1 MSKIK
6 REINHKTIKMFKKI
20 VKLLL
25 PPEKMTVDEWADKYR
40 VLTSESAKE
49 TGQWETMR
57 TPYMVEIYKNI
68 TNKELRQLTLMLA
81 AQLAKSELI
90 INTFG
95 RYVHLDPCPM
105 LLVQPTDNMAA
116 KFSKERLEPAIRECK
131 VLRESIKAAS
141 KRGGDTVMHKMFLGG
156 FVACIGTNSP
166 TNLAARPIR
175 MAFMDEVDR
184 YAGSSGKEGSPI
196 TLVKKRLAT
205 YEEIS
210 KCIVTG
216 TPTVKDSSAI
226 ESEYKNSSQ
235 AEWHLRC
242 PKCNQLHVL
251 KFPNLKW
258 EEDKPATVKMKCDYC
273 GELSTEKEWKRNN
286 QATGEWIHKYPER
299 KDHLGYHLSGLAS
312 VFRSWENIVKEFI
325 EIKGDKEKLK
335 AFINTVLAETW
346 EDDVASKIDYE
357 KLYKRR
363 RKYEAELPEDVLLLT
378 AGIDVQGD
386 WLAIEV
392 VGWGLNKIYGIE
404 FKIIRG
410 NLESDE
416 TWEMLDLYLKREFK
430 FKDGKGLNIYAAC
443 IDTGGSHTQKSYEF
457 IEPRQ
462 YRRIIGIKGQGGD
475 AVPVNNGFRPTTQ
488 DFKKGKRI
496 SIQLLSVG
504 VNALKDLNYG
514 NLTLKNEDGEYYCK
528 FPSNQGRGYDLDYF
542 MGLTS
547 EVKSYKN
554 KKVEWVKIR
563 ERNEPLDCRNYATV
577 PLYIF
582 DFDFEA
588 LTVLTREQLSKLS
601 KQGVLKSEISKQ
613 RTKVEYDEEY

>member
-1 MSKIK
+1 MK
-6 REINHKTIKMFKKI
+6 RIAVDKKTINLFKKCL
-20 VKLLL
+20 KLLL
-25 PPEKMTVDEWADKYR
+25 PPEDMTVNEWADKYR
-40 VLTSESAKE
+40 VLTSEASKE
-49 TGQWETMR
+49 IGPWDTSR

-68 TNKELRQLTLMLA
+68 TNKELRQLTLMIA
-81 AQLAKSELI
+81 SQMAKSELI
-90 INTFG
+90 INAFA
-95 RYVHLDPCPM
+95 RYAILDPCPM
-105 LLVQPTDNMAA
+105 LLVQPTDNAAA
-116 KFSKERLEPAIRECK
+116 KFSKERLDPAIRECK
-131 VLRESIKAAS
+131 ALGDTIRAAS

-156 FVACIGTNSP
+156 FLACIGTQSP
-166 TNLAARPIR
+166 TNLAMRPIR
-175 MAFMDEVDR
+175 IAFMDEVDR
-184 YAGSSGKEGSPI
+184 YAGDSKGEGAPI
-196 TLVKKRLAT
+196 SLVKKRLTT

-216 TPTVKDSSAI
+216 TPTIKDNSAI
-226 ESEYKNSSQ
+226 EAEYKNSSQ
-235 AEWHLRC
+235 AEWYLRC
-242 PKCNQLHVL
+242 PKCNKLHTL

-258 EEDKPATVKMKCDYC
+258 EENKPETVKMKCDYC
-273 GELSTEKEWKRNN
+273 GELSSEDEWKRGN
-286 QATGEWIHKYPER
+286 QATGQWIHRYPE
-299 KDHLGYHLSGLAS
+299 KIDHLGYHLNVLAS
-312 VFRSWENIVKEFI
+312 VFRTWEHIVKEFI

-335 AFINTVLAETW
+335 VFINTVLAETW

-363 RKYEAELPEDVLLLT
+363 KKYEAELPDDVLLLT

-416 TWEMLDLYLKREFK
+416 TWEILDLYLKREFK

-588 LTVLTREQLSKLS
+588 LSGLTRDQLSQLS
-601 KQGVLKSEISKQ
+601 KQGVLKSEIAKQ
-613 RTKVEYDEEY
+613 KTKVEYDEEY